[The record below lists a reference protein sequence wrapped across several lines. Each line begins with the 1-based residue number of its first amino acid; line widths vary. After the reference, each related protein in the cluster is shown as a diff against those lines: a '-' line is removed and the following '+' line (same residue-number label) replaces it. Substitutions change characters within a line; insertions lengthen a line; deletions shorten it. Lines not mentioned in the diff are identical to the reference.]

1 MISRLPPNS
10 QLLVILIPVVKIS
23 LKGRRNF
30 GFCINFTISTESA
43 VLIFQELVTF
53 VTRKDASI
61 IEHITVLCFVAAN
74 NNFEIGN

>member
-1 MISRLPPNS
+1 
-10 QLLVILIPVVKIS
+10 
-23 LKGRRNF
+23 
-30 GFCINFTISTESA
+30 

-74 NNFEIGN
+74 NNFEIGNWNKKLLLIQ